1 MLRFDR
7 AYSPQQDVREKCIEA
22 TRFARVPGGQWE
34 GATAAGSK
42 LNDQFERYPKFEI
55 NKVAT
60 ELNHGRTGS
69 GFRASAGRSNTT
81 DNRR

>member
-7 AYSPQQDVREKCIEA
+7 AYSPQQEVREKCIEA

-34 GATAAGSK
+34 GATAAGTK
-42 LNDQFERYPKFEI
+42 LDEQFEKYPKFEI

-60 ELNHGRTGS
+60 ELNRIITES
-69 GFRASAGRSNTT
+69 PLSFVLVTERQAKS
-81 DNRR
+81 